1 MVQELSASIP
11 GFYQNDSKGPCG
23 SACASGQL
31 ATWPGSPRITW
42 KQSTCKSIGLCPV
55 PTFFFNSWGT
65 ELLQA
70 DPTLIRN
77 GGKKPSLRRVIPFL
91 LCVFSDENKAA
102 SVYREPAVLEGC
114 GAVRAVDMTAPPL
127 LHLWTVS

>member
-1 MVQELSASIP
+1 MWQWAASNLARVTQNNLEAEYMQEHWSVS
-11 GFYQNDSKGPCG
+11 S
-23 SACASGQL
+23 SH
-31 ATWPGSPRITW
+31 
-42 KQSTCKSIGLCPV
+42 
-55 PTFFFNSWGT
+55 FFFNSWGT

-77 GGKKPSLRRVIPFL
+77 RGKKPSLRRVIPFL

-102 SVYREPAVLEGC
+102 SVYREPAVPEGC